1 MHGSS
6 KTHWDVP
13 SPGLGEQKYPFGH
26 HLLLHGLTFSHT
38 GCLFPSSAH
47 TWFPPS
53 SLAQKSATVI
63 DEVVSLPCE
72 RVSTVTLLHLLGRQC
87 TNAPTASHLLKPSH
101 LNLSHGF
108 GRLTQLCDPCALISQ
123 IRSLDSHR
131 RVFARLQASLILVH
145 VAEPS
150 TSSHIFPVA
159 HVRFVHTLPIL
170 WHCPIPPL
178 STHRYPD
185 AQLTKS
191 HGAATWHTAR
201 FSSEM
206 PHT

>member
-1 MHGSS
+1 M
-6 KTHWDVP
+6 
-13 SPGLGEQKYPFGH
+13 
-26 HLLLHGLTFSHT
+26 
-38 GCLFPSSAH
+38 
-47 TWFPPS
+47 
-53 SLAQKSATVI
+53 
-63 DEVVSLPCE
+63 
-72 RVSTVTLLHLLGRQC
+72 TLLHLLGRQC
-87 TNAPTASHLLKPSH
+87 TNVPTASHLLKPSH

-131 RVFARLQASLILVH
+131 RVFARLHASLILVH
-145 VAEPS
+145 VADPS

-159 HVRFVHTLPIL
+159 HVRFAHTLPIL

-191 HGAATWHTAR
+191 HGAGTWHTAR
-201 FSSEM
+201 FSPEM
-206 PHT
+206 PHTLGEQQGAKKRQRTFAVERRSGKRRRRDVEKVSSRHVRKCTPQRKSLVFSHQTPVKCIPKLFATYLVAQPTLFEHV